1 MRKKRTLGTM
11 VTTGFMATAIAMT
24 AFMAGCSAQAA
35 GDTEE
40 QEHAGETDSSG
51 TAGELE
57 DVTVILDYVANTNHT
72 GMYVAL
78 EKGYY
83 EEEGLKVSIIEPT
96 QGATA
101 TLIAVG
107 KGRCH

>member
-40 QEHAGETDSSG
+40 QEHAEETDSSG
-51 TAGELE
+51 TCLLYTSPLRSITHSEKRISVLIF
-57 DVTVILDYVANTNHT
+57 ILR
-72 GMYVAL
+72 
-78 EKGYY
+78 
-83 EEEGLKVSIIEPT
+83 SI
-96 QGATA
+96 
-101 TLIAVG
+101 LF
-107 KGRCH
+107 